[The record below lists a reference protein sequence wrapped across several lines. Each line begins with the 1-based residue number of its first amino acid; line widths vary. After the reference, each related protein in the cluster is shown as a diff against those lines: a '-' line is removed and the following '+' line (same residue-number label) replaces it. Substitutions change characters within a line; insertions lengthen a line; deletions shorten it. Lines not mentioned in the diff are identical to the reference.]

1 MYFVED
7 ALAMHVV
14 SSPDHFFRFIC
25 GGFFAT
31 TNKNGKKQ
39 SGNETTSY
47 AAEHIADS

>member
-1 MYFVED
+1 MHQ
-7 ALAMHVV
+7 LAMHVV
-14 SSPDHFFRFIC
+14 LFPDCVFPFFIC

-39 SGNETTSY
+39 SGNETISY